1 MLYTRR
7 SILKA
12 ISISALAT
20 PIAGCMTSQSGWFNP
35 TSSID
40 AANLSPSAARVV
52 AGDMVAKL
60 SEHIGAGMGTIFLK
74 ADNSEFG
81 IALESS
87 LRGWGYAVAEVDQQ
101 PSGDTII
108 PLAYTIDSD
117 AAQIFARLTTPTVEL
132 ARTYQATPTGASPTS
147 PVSVLTKTV

>member
-1 MLYTRR
+1 MLHTRR

-40 AANLSPSAARVV
+40 AANLSPSAASIV

-60 SEHIGAGMGTIFLK
+60 SEHVGAGTGTIALK
-74 ADNSEFG
+74 ADNSEFAL
-81 IALESS
+81 ALENS
-87 LRGWGYAVAEVDQQ
+87 LRGWGYAVAEADQQ

-117 AAQIFARLTTPTVEL
+117 AGQIFARLTTPTVEL

-147 PVSVLTKTV
+147 PVSVLTRTV